1 MNYDSV
7 LKKLENN
14 EISSTEALSE
24 LYPEPK
30 TRPGKKAYFIKMKI
44 SVPEEGKGV
53 NRLLKV
59 LFFFPFP
66 MIFARIGIRFAN
78 RFVKDQ
84 GIDMSEISKMLKY
97 SKNTRINIDSAD
109 AQVDIKII

>member
-1 MNYDSV
+1 
-7 LKKLENN
+7 
-14 EISSTEALSE
+14 
-24 LYPEPK
+24 
-30 TRPGKKAYFIKMKI
+30 
-44 SVPEEGKGV
+44 
-53 NRLLKV
+53 
-59 LFFFPFP
+59 